1 MAGDISYIRTS
12 EGWLYLTIILD
23 LYSHRVIGWAIGN
36 QMKQDLAICIWI
48 WQWHCD
54 NHPKG
59 AFTIRLW
66 VAILFQRVPEAP
78 VQAWLKGLDERQEKL
93 L

>member
-36 QMKQDLAICIWI
+36 QMKQDLAIWI
-48 WQWHCD
+48 CSGIATTTRRVHS
-54 NHPKG
+54 PY
-59 AFTIRLW
+59 RLW

>member
-23 LYSHRVIGWAIGN
+23 LYSHRVIGWAIGK
-36 QMKQDLAICIWI
+36 QMKQDLAIWIWQWQ

-59 AFTIRLW
+59 AFTISIVGRN
-66 VAILFQRVPEAP
+66 IVPTSTRSTCPSMA
-78 VQAWLKGLDERQEKL
+78 
-93 L
+93 

>member
-36 QMKQDLAICIWI
+36 QMKQDLAIWI

-54 NHPKG
+54 NRRKT
-59 AFTIRLW
+59 AVIIRI
-66 VAILFQRVPEAP
+66 VDRNI
-78 VQAWLKGLDERQEKL
+78 VQTSAKSA
-93 L
+93 

>member
-36 QMKQDLAICIWI
+36 QMKQDLAIWI

-59 AFTIRLW
+59 AFTISIVGRN
-66 VAILFQRVPEAP
+66 IVPTSTRSTCPSMA
-78 VQAWLKGLDERQEKL
+78 
-93 L
+93 

>member
-36 QMKQDLAICIWI
+36 QMKQDLAIWI

-59 AFTIRLW
+59 AFTIPIVCRN
-66 VAILFQRVPEAP
+66 IVPTSTRSTCP
-78 VQAWLKGLDERQEKL
+78 SMP
-93 L
+93 